1 MLSPGR
7 HTKERPSVVTVRGA
21 LCRRREGEAGVRCS
35 SGLLGIEVKRE
46 QYVAGKTFR
55 ERR

>member
-7 HTKERPSVVTVRGA
+7 HTKETPSVVTVRGA
-21 LCRRREGEAGVRCS
+21 LCRCRQGEAGVRCS
-35 SGLLGIEVKRE
+35 SGLRGIEVKRE
-46 QYVAGKTFR
+46 QYVVGKTFR